1 MFLASGI
8 NIDNIIGFRIPG
20 EFISALIVILII
32 IILSLIIGFKAKRA
46 DPLKKPKGILNIAEI
61 LVSFVDDQVS
71 KLMGPKFKNFGG
83 YVLGLGLL
91 ELKLLADVGLLGFPN
106 PFTYLG
112 ITLAIALC
120 TIGAIHI
127 TSMRFKHLSYF
138 KRYVEPLPFFLP
150 INLVSMWAPVFSL
163 SFRLFG
169 NALAGYCIVTICYLA
184 FSIPDSFSF
193 GFVVTPLLHA
203 YFDIFDG
210 LIQMAVFTMLT
221 MVNVAQEAPESEEDS
236 KLLTEQLA

>member
-1 MFLASGI
+1 MFLVSGI

-20 EFISALIVILII
+20 EFISALIVILIV

-61 LVSFVDDQVS
+61 LVSFVDNQVS
-71 KLMGPKFKNFGG
+71 KLMGSKFKNFGG
-83 YVLGLGLL
+83 YVLGLGLFIMFGFII
-91 ELKLLADVGLLGFPN
+91 GLLGFPN

-120 TIGAIHI
+120 TLGAIHI

>member
-1 MFLASGI
+1 MFLFSGI

-20 EFISALIVILII
+20 EFISALIVILIV

-61 LVSFVDDQVS
+61 LVSFVDNQVS
-71 KLMGPKFKNFGG
+71 KLMGSKFKNFGG
-83 YVLGLGLL
+83 YVLGLGLFIMFGFII
-91 ELKLLADVGLLGFPN
+91 GLLGFPN

-120 TIGAIHI
+120 TLGAIHI